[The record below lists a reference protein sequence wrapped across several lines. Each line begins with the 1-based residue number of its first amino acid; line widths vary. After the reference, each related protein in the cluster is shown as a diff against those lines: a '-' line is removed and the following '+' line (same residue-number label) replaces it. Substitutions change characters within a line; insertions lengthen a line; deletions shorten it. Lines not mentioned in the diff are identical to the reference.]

1 MNKELFEL
9 VVSQGLFALLFL
21 YLLLYV
27 LKENSK
33 REEVYQKVISELSVS
48 LPNIK
53 KDIEEIKNK
62 LKN

>member
-1 MNKELFEL
+1 MDKQLFEFII
-9 VVSQGLFALLFL
+9 SQGSFAVLFL
-21 YLLLYV
+21 YLLFYV

-62 LKN
+62 IS